1 MDSNTGRC
9 WRSIHTGIR
18 EIIMKKFRVAEGKSL
33 DTKAGLVR
41 GGGFVREIDL
51 LASVEV
57 LLKRRLIIDD
67 GESTDINTPSGKV
80 DNFII
85 GKQNE
90 LNELSALIED
100 KEHYSSELDK
110 DIESKET
117 KLAELNKEI
126 EQQQEVLE
134 ALNNTLEKLDN
145 KDGEP
150 QADLEDAFSS
160 KDSKQPKT
168 KMGSIRKK

>member
-1 MDSNTGRC
+1 
-9 WRSIHTGIR
+9 
-18 EIIMKKFRVAEGKSL
+18 MKKFRVAEGKSL

-57 LLKRRLIIDD
+57 LLMRRLIIDD

-80 DNFII
+80 DNLII

-150 QADLEDAFSS
+150 QVDLEDAFSS